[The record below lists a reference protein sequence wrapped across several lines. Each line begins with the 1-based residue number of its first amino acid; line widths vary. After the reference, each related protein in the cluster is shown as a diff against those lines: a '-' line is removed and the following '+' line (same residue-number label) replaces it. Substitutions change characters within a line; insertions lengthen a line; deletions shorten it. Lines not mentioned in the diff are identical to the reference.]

1 MIKNNTIK
9 GYLLVVVSV
18 LAMAN
23 VYIFSKASLNIVNL
37 SQFGVYWFGFA
48 IIYNFT
54 LNYKNVNFKKFK
66 SLKKESYKL
75 IIIIGLL
82 ELIGTSAFFMAI
94 KTMSNPALV
103 SFFANSTPVFVS
115 ILGIIILK
123 ERFNKIEMFGILL
136 AIIGSFIIA
145 YNPGL
150 ETPTDFYKS
159 LLLIIISSI
168 SFSISLIVSKKNIKE
183 IPPSVLT
190 INRTFF
196 LFAAS
201 LIYLLISNSSLIIPG
216 EAIINISIGSL
227 LGPFLAAYAGF
238 SALNYIEASRS
249 SVLGSSKAMFV
260 LITAFLY
267 FNILPSNLQI
277 IGGLF
282 TIAGVLLI
290 SFGKILKS
298 KKIILLR

>member
-1 MIKNNTIK
+1 MIKNNTLK
-9 GYLLVVVSV
+9 GYLFVVVSV

-37 SQFGVYWFGFA
+37 SQFGVWWFGFA

-54 LNYKNVNFKKFK
+54 LNYKNVNFKKFR
-66 SLKKESYKL
+66 SVKKENIKL

-82 ELIGTSAFFMAI
+82 ELIGTSAFFIAI
-94 KTMSNPALV
+94 KTMTNPALV

-115 ILGIIILK
+115 ILGILILK
-123 ERFNKIEMFGILL
+123 ERFNKIEIIGIFS
-136 AIIGSFIIA
+136 AIVGSFIIA
-145 YNPGL
+145 YNPGQ
-150 ETPTDFYKS
+150 EIPGDFYKS
-159 LLLIIISSI
+159 LILIIISSF
-168 SFSISLIVSKKNIKE
+168 SFSISTILSKKNIKD

-196 LFAAS
+196 LFVAS
-201 LIYLLISNSSLIIPG
+201 LIYLLISGSSLLIPS
-216 EAIINISIGSL
+216 EAVINISLGSL
-227 LGPFLAAYAGF
+227 LGPFLAAYAGY

-249 SVLGSSKAMFV
+249 SVLGSSKSMFV

-267 FNILPSNLQI
+267 FNILPSNFQL

-290 SFGKILKS
+290 SFGKFFKS
-298 KKIILLR
+298 KKIIFVK